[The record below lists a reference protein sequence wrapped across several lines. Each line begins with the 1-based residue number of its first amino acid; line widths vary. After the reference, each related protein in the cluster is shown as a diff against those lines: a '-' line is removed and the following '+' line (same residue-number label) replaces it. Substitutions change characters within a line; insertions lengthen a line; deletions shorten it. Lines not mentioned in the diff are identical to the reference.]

1 MNYDRAIAKLNSI
14 QQPHLLNYWH
24 ELNEAEKNLLL
35 QQIENLDIAAFHEQQ
50 AVINARFLCDSS
62 VDPFL
67 DYQKVGSLEDAL
79 LGKEAIEQGRLG
91 CLIVAGGQGTRLH
104 LEGPKGLYPISL
116 IRHKSLFQLFSEKIV
131 AASKLA
137 LHPLQ
142 AAIMTSPLNH
152 ERTLA
157 YFKTHAYFQL
167 RKEQL
172 DFFAQPMLPFLDN
185 AGNLFLEK
193 KGLLAEGP
201 NGNGACLH
209 QFWEEGLLAKW
220 KKMGIEHLNFVM
232 IDNPLAD
239 PFDAEL
245 FGMHIRNQND
255 ITIKCTLRVDPEEKV
270 GVIVKQHQKVQVIEY
285 TEFPESERYARL
297 SDGSLKHPC
306 ANISLFCI
314 SLSFI
319 EKICD
324 KKRKMPLHALYKK
337 TPSLIDS
344 AQKGW
349 KFEHFIFDIFPLADK
364 IQALLYPRERCFAPL
379 KNLSGQDSPASVQD
393 ALQARDR
400 QLYEELFSKK
410 APLVP
415 FELAQDFYYPIPSYV
430 DQWKNHALPPEG
442 YFGDIGCLDI

>member
-35 QQIENLDIAAFHEQQ
+35 QQIENLDIDAFHEQQ
-50 AVINARFLCDSS
+50 AVINARFLCDIS

-172 DFFAQPMLPFLDN
+172 DFFAQPMLPFLDE

-193 KGLLAEGP
+193 KG
-201 NGNGACLH
+201 C
-209 QFWEEGLLAKW
+209 
-220 KKMGIEHLNFVM
+220 
-232 IDNPLAD
+232 
-239 PFDAEL
+239 
-245 FGMHIRNQND
+245 
-255 ITIKCTLRVDPEEKV
+255 
-270 GVIVKQHQKVQVIEY
+270 
-285 TEFPESERYARL
+285 
-297 SDGSLKHPC
+297 
-306 ANISLFCI
+306 
-314 SLSFI
+314 
-319 EKICD
+319 
-324 KKRKMPLHALYKK
+324 
-337 TPSLIDS
+337 
-344 AQKGW
+344 
-349 KFEHFIFDIFPLADK
+349 
-364 IQALLYPRERCFAPL
+364 
-379 KNLSGQDSPASVQD
+379 
-393 ALQARDR
+393 
-400 QLYEELFSKK
+400 
-410 APLVP
+410 
-415 FELAQDFYYPIPSYV
+415 
-430 DQWKNHALPPEG
+430 
-442 YFGDIGCLDI
+442 